1 MTQSFVKTLQ
11 AGEEIITG
19 WSAIPNPLVSE
30 ALLAAGYDTVTFDM
44 QHGFHDVAS
53 VLAGVTS
60 CKMLGKHAIVRIPV
74 GDWGMASRALDLGAM
89 AVIAP
94 MINTV
99 EDAKAF
105 AGAMKFPPTGS
116 RSWGPARAMLMSDE
130 SDMGTYLANANKETL
145 AIAMIETREALDNLD
160 EILAVPGIDGIF
172 VGPSDVSVT
181 FSDGAEI
188 NPFSDGT
195 IDVIE
200 EIAVRTLAAGKI
212 PCIFAFMPDVL
223 KRSRDMGYRL
233 FALNTD
239 GGAIAIGASALLK
252 EAKA

>member
-1 MTQSFVKTLQ
+1 MSDSFVKALQ
-11 AGEEIITG
+11 SGQEVITG

-30 ALLAAGYDTVTFDM
+30 ALLSAGYDTVTLDM

-60 CKMLGKHAIVRIPV
+60 CKMLGKRALVRIPV
-74 GDWGMASRALDLGAM
+74 GDWGMASRALDLGAA

-99 EDAKAF
+99 EDAEAF
-105 AGAMKFPPTGS
+105 ASSMKYPPIGG
-116 RSWGPARAMLMSDE
+116 RSWGPNRAMLMADQ
-130 SDMGTYLANANKETL
+130 SDMSSFLAEANNETL

-160 EILAVPGIDGIF
+160 AILAVPGIDGIF

-181 FSDGAEI
+181 FSDGDEI
-188 NPFSDGT
+188 KPFSDGT
-195 IDVIE
+195 MGVIE
-200 EIAVRTLAAGKI
+200 EIASRTLKAGKI
-212 PCIFAFMPDVL
+212 PCIFAFLPDVL
-223 KRSRDMGYRL
+223 KLSRAMGYKF

-239 GGAIAIGASALLK
+239 GGIIVRGAKDLLA

>member
-1 MTQSFVKTLQ
+1 MSQSFVKALQ
-11 AGEEIITG
+11 SGEEIITG

-30 ALLAAGYDTVTFDM
+30 ALIAAGYDTVTLDM

-53 VLAGVTS
+53 ILAAITS
-60 CKMLGKHAIVRIPV
+60 CKMRGKHALVRIPV
-74 GDWGMASRALDLGAM
+74 GDWGLASRALDIGAM

-99 EDAKAF
+99 EDAQAF
-105 AGAMKFPPTGS
+105 ANAMKYPPIGG
-116 RSWGPARAMLMSDE
+116 RSWGPARAMQMADEGDMSA
-130 SDMGTYLANANKETL
+130 YLANANNNTL
-145 AIAMIETREALDNLD
+145 AIAMIETREALENLD
-160 EILAVPGIDGIF
+160 AILAVPGIDGIF

-181 FSDGAEI
+181 FSDGDEI
-188 NPFSDGT
+188 KPFSDGT

-212 PCIFAFMPDVL
+212 PCIFAFLPDML
-223 KRSRDMGYRL
+223 KRSRAMGYRF

-239 GGAIAIGASALLK
+239 GGVIAKGATALLA
-252 EAKA
+252 EAKE